1 MPSDI
6 TTEAEELL
14 KRSEALLQG
23 HFLLSSGLHANRY
36 FQCARIFVDPAIG
49 TRMVELLVQQVP
61 QRKYDAIVGPAMGGV
76 IVAYELARQMQT
88 RNVFTEREGGQ
99 MTLRRGF
106 SLTPGAQ
113 ALICEDVVTT
123 GKSSLEVRDA
133 LQTMGVSVAGVAC
146 LVDRTA
152 GHPPV
157 GLPLYSVLSVEVP
170 TWTAAECPQ
179 CAAGVPV
186 VKPGSRA

>member
-1 MPSDI
+1 MSH
-6 TTEAEELL
+6 EAEDLL
-14 KRSEALLQG
+14 RRSEALLQG
-23 HFLLSSGLHANRY
+23 HFLLSSGLHADRY

-49 TRMVELLVQQVP
+49 SRMVELLVPRLPARPVH
-61 QRKYDAIVGPAMGGV
+61 AIVGPAMGG
-76 IVAYELARQMQT
+76 ILVAYELARQLNI

-99 MTLRRGF
+99 MSLRRGF
-106 SLTPGAQ
+106 SLPPGADV
-113 ALICEDVVTT
+113 LIGEDVVTT

-133 LQTMGVSVAGVAC
+133 LQALGVNVVGVAC

-152 GHPPV
+152 GHPPI

-170 TWTAAECPQ
+170 TWTPEQCPQ

-186 VKPGSRA
+186 VKPGSRQSP